1 MTDSIAAVIKRT
13 APNAHYV
20 GGIVRSSLLKRWSG
34 DIDLTLP
41 KEEVKKTALALAKK
55 LHAAVFEMD
64 PQFGVWRLVTHRE
77 GLQIDLSAWQGN
89 TLKEDLLRRDFTFNS
104 LAYPTTAPVQIS
116 LKKQDGKTRVLLKGL
131 RRAQIVDYSNGMQA
145 VRERVI
151 RLNSPR
157 VLAQDPLRMLR
168 AFRCAAELK
177 FTIDGSVL
185 RQIKKD
191 ASLIWQSAGERIQE
205 ELVRLFN
212 TSQAYENVVLMDK
225 CGLLTAVFP
234 ALEPQRTCA
243 EVYYGKGGV
252 LTHTLNTLRR
262 MEFLLDNLPKAF
274 PKYAK
279 KLAPLAQD
287 KALFKMTALL
297 HDLAK
302 PSTAKVVGDR
312 LRFFYH
318 EERGARMAKKEL
330 EKLHYSRADMRLIC
344 AMIAE
349 HLRPSNLA
357 SNDVITD
364 RGAYHFFRDL
374 GDAALPL
381 LLLCWSDYTSYVT
394 DAQIRRILPRSGERM
409 MSLKRAKKTANIG
422 KTLRHLQVLSLLLKK
437 YFEQPKKIKPTQ
449 LINGREIMQALN
461 IKPGPQVGELLEKVA
476 DAQVDGKVVTKED
489 ALAFLKSL
497 PLSAPEK

>member
-1 MTDSIAAVIKRT
+1 M
-13 APNAHYV
+13 
-20 GGIVRSSLLKRWSG
+20 
-34 DIDLTLP
+34 
-41 KEEVKKTALALAKK
+41 
-55 LHAAVFEMD
+55 
-64 PQFGVWRLVTHRE
+64 
-77 GLQIDLSAWQGN
+77 
-89 TLKEDLLRRDFTFNS
+89 
-104 LAYPTTAPVQIS
+104 
-116 LKKQDGKTRVLLKGL
+116 
-131 RRAQIVDYSNGMQA
+131 
-145 VRERVI
+145 
-151 RLNSPR
+151 
-157 VLAQDPLRMLR
+157 
-168 AFRCAAELK
+168 
-177 FTIDGSVL
+177 
-185 RQIKKD
+185 
-191 ASLIWQSAGERIQE
+191 
-205 ELVRLFN
+205 
-212 TSQAYENVVLMDK
+212 
-225 CGLLTAVFP
+225 
-234 ALEPQRTCA
+234 
-243 EVYYGKGGV
+243 
-252 LTHTLNTLRR
+252 
-262 MEFLLDNLPKAF
+262 DNLPKAF

-287 KALFKMTALL
+287 KALFKITALL

-394 DAQIRRILPRSGERM
+394 DAQLRRILPRSGERM
-409 MSLKRAKKTANIG
+409 MSLERAKKTANIG

-497 PLSAPEK
+497 PLTAPEK